1 MNRQYYFI
9 KNENCDILCLVKK
22 IEVKNLKF
30 AYNSKETVI
39 NGLNFS
45 VEAGKYVSI
54 LGHNGSGKST
64 LAKLLMGLLV
74 PGSGEI
80 FVDGKL
86 LSSETVDEI
95 RLKMALVFQNPDNQ
109 FIGSTVEED
118 VAFGLENRK
127 VPQKEMHDIIFKYL
141 RLVGMEEFYDK
152 EPSNLSGGQKQRVAI
167 AGALALNP
175 DILILDEATSMLDP
189 KGKREINELINSLR
203 DVNPELTIISI
214 THDVNEALFSDEI
227 ILISSGKVSKVATP
241 EEIFSD
247 EALLAKNNVISPFV
261 YQIKNRLTNTGIDAS
276 NCKTMDEMVEL
287 IWQSK

>member
-1 MNRQYYFI
+1 MDRQYYFI

-227 ILISSGKVSKVATP
+227 VLISSGKVSKVATP

-247 EALLAKNNVISPFV
+247 EALLTKNNVISPFV
-261 YQIKNRLTNTGIDAS
+261 YQIKNRLIDMGIDAS

>member
-1 MNRQYYFI
+1 MKSQYYFI
-9 KNENCDILCLVKK
+9 KFVICDILCLVKK

-30 AYNSKETVI
+30 AYSSKETVI

-64 LAKLLMGLLV
+64 LAKLLMGLLI
-74 PGSGEI
+74 PGNGEI
-80 FVDGKL
+80 FVDGVL
-86 LSSETVDEI
+86 LGESTVDEI
-95 RLKMALVFQNPDNQ
+95 RQKMALVFQNPDNQ
-109 FIGSTVEED
+109 FIASTVEDD
-118 VAFGLENRK
+118 VAFGLENRR

-141 RLVGMEEFYDK
+141 KLVGMEEYYDK

-175 DILILDEATSMLDP
+175 EILILDEATSMLDP

-203 DVNPELTIISI
+203 KTNPELTIISI

-227 ILISSGKVSKVATP
+227 IMISSGKVSKVATP

-247 EALLAKNNVISPFV
+247 EKLMSENKIAVPFIFQMRKALSDM
-261 YQIKNRLTNTGIDAS
+261 GIDAS
-276 NCKTMDEMVEL
+276 NCKNIDEMVEL
-287 IWQSK
+287 LCASK

>member
-1 MNRQYYFI
+1 MKSQYYFI
-9 KNENCDILCLVKK
+9 KYENCDILCLVKK

-30 AYNSKETVI
+30 AYSPKETVI

-45 VEAGKYVSI
+45 VDAGKYVSI

-74 PGSGEI
+74 PGNGEI
-80 FVDGKL
+80 FVDGVL
-86 LSSETVDEI
+86 LGESSVDSI
-95 RLKMALVFQNPDNQ
+95 RQKMALVFQNPDNQ

-127 VPQKEMHDIIFKYL
+127 VPQAEMHDIIFKYL
-141 RLVGMEEFYDK
+141 KLVGMEEFYDK

-175 DILILDEATSMLDP
+175 EILILDEATSMLDP

-203 DVNPELTIISI
+203 ETNPELTIISI
-214 THDVNEALFSDEI
+214 THDVNEALYSDEI
-227 ILISSGKVSKVATP
+227 VLISSGKVSKVATP

-247 EALLAKNNVISPFV
+247 ENLMKKNNIVSPFIFQMKKKLSDMGMDV
-261 YQIKNRLTNTGIDAS
+261 S
-276 NCKTMDEMVEL
+276 NCTNFDELVEL

>member
-227 ILISSGKVSKVATP
+227 VLISSGKVSKVATP

-261 YQIKNRLTNTGIDAS
+261 YQIKNRLIDMGIDAS

>member
-1 MNRQYYFI
+1 M
-9 KNENCDILCLVKK
+9 KK

-30 AYNSKETVI
+30 AYSSKETVI

-64 LAKLLMGLLV
+64 LAKLLMGLLI
-74 PGSGEI
+74 PGNGEI
-80 FVDGKL
+80 FVDGVL
-86 LSSETVDEI
+86 LGESTVDEI
-95 RLKMALVFQNPDNQ
+95 RQKMALVFQNPDNQ
-109 FIGSTVEED
+109 FIASTVEDD
-118 VAFGLENRK
+118 VAFGLENRR

-141 RLVGMEEFYDK
+141 KLVGMEEFYDK

-175 DILILDEATSMLDP
+175 EILILDEATSMLDP

-203 DVNPELTIISI
+203 KTNPELTIISI

-227 ILISSGKVSKVATP
+227 IMISSGKVSKVATP

-247 EALLAKNNVISPFV
+247 EKLMSDNKIAVPFIFKMRKALFDM
-261 YQIKNRLTNTGIDAS
+261 GIDAS
-276 NCKTMDEMVEL
+276 NCKNIDEMVEL
-287 IWQSK
+287 LCASK

>member
-1 MNRQYYFI
+1 M
-9 KNENCDILCLVKK
+9 KK

-227 ILISSGKVSKVATP
+227 VLISSGKVSKVATP

-247 EALLAKNNVISPFV
+247 EALLTKNNVISPFV
-261 YQIKNRLTNTGIDAS
+261 YQIKNRLIDMGIDAS